1 MEIKLAPGKTT
12 QVKEVTFEKLKK
24 NLEALGY
31 HVMRHH
37 ESKNI
42 HEVFDNRLR
51 YVFSI
56 HHDRIE
62 IGTLFLNTIAYM
74 NKCQMDEFYLNDQN
88 ELDFFTLQSPLNE
101 IDIMFKRINRR

>member
-1 MEIKLAPGKTT
+1 MAPGKTT

-88 ELDFFTLQSPLNE
+88 ELDFFHL
-101 IDIMFKRINRR
+101 F